1 MMRNAMSMAA
11 SLLLAT
17 AALPVSAVGQMPGAM
32 PGRHL
37 VRIGFG
43 GGVSVPT
50 SHAADAFENGVNGQ
64 AFLLFDTGVLPPLR
78 FNLGY
83 QRFDFKDAI
92 TGGATAQ
99 SSILSGVAG
108 LRIDLLKLGP
118 VRPYI
123 TGGVG
128 AFHISDDLDESTGLP
143 VADAST
149 STTRFGVDGGGG
161 ISLRIGRLEAFI
173 EGRVQNVYTEKGV
186 IDAKSIQSVPVTFGI
201 LF

>member
-1 MMRNAMSMAA
+1 MKRATSTACGLFLTAVLMGPAA
-11 SLLLAT
+11 
-17 AALPVSAVGQMPGAM
+17 GQMPGEM
-32 PGRHL
+32 PNRHL

-43 GGVSVPT
+43 GGFSVPT
-50 SHAADAFENGVNGQ
+50 KHAADALENGVNGQ

-92 TGGATAQ
+92 TEGATAQ

-128 AFHISDDLDESTGLP
+128 AFHLTDDLDEVNGPPAEETSR
-143 VADAST
+143 
-149 STTRFGVDGGGG
+149 STTRFGIDGGGG
-161 ISLRIGRLEAFI
+161 IALRFGRLEAFI
-173 EGRVQNVYTEKGV
+173 EGRIQNVYTERGA